1 MLVLNRKPGEKV
13 IVGGITVT
21 VVEVRGNQVR
31 LAFDAP
37 EEVRTLRG
45 EFACCPKEPAEAAFV
60 CEWENAASES
70 RPAKG

>member
-13 IVGGITVT
+13 IVGGVTVT

-37 EEVRTLRG
+37 EEVRILRG
-45 EFACCPKEPAEAAFV
+45 EIACYQNEPAEAAFV
-60 CEWENAASES
+60 CEWENAAPES
-70 RPAKG
+70 RAAKA